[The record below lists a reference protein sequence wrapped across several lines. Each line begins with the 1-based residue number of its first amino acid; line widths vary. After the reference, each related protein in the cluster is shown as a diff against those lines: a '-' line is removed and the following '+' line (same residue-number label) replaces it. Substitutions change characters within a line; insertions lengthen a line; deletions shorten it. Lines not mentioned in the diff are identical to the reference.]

1 MTTLK
6 KGIDNANIPPDFDHD
21 LVNFRQQSDHAIE
34 LSRATGMTVDLTE
47 WLTIKR
53 YGERYG
59 VSQQVVVNWINRG
72 VVPADCVLTLPEF
85 NDMRL
90 VKNQPYR

>member
-1 MTTLK
+1 MVQEQ
-6 KGIDNANIPPDFDHD
+6 IDFDKE
-21 LVNFRQQSDHAIE
+21 LAEAERQSAESIKVLQQH
-34 LSRATGMTVDLTE
+34 GFVVDTAE

-53 YGERYG
+53 YAQKYG

-72 VVPADCVLTLPEF
+72 VVPADCTMILQEF

-90 VKNQPYR
+90 VKDQPYR